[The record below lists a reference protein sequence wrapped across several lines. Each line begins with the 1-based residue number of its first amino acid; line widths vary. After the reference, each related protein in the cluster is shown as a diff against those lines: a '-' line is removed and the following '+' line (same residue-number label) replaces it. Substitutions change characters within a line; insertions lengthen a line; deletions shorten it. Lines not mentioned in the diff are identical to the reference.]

1 MEENERTPEEE
12 IQRLHGMY
20 ASFAQN
26 AIGQIVLDD
35 LKKRFHIHS
44 TTVKTGTL
52 DPYELAYA
60 EGQRSVVLF
69 LIAMGEIG
77 KQAEKQ

>member
-1 MEENERTPEEE
+1 M
-12 IQRLHGMY
+12 
-20 ASFAQN
+20 AS
-26 AIGQIVLDD
+26 LDD
-35 LKKRFHIHS
+35 LKKRFHYNA
-44 TTVKTGTL
+44 TTVKTGTI
-52 DPYELAYA
+52 DPHELAYA

>member
-1 MEENERTPEEE
+1 MEEIESPEEE
-12 IQRLHGMY
+12 LKRMHVMY
-20 ASFAQN
+20 ANFSEN

-35 LKKRFHIHS
+35 LKKRFHYNS
-44 TTVKTGTL
+44 TTVKTGTI
-52 DPYELAYA
+52 DSHELAYA

-77 KQAEKQ
+77 KQAEK